1 MTDTIP
7 ASGMPKTLEA
17 LASAAVAE
25 HERLRAVNEAEWH
38 RSKAASLK
46 ASLAES
52 TIRWSLPEMD
62 AVARAE
68 LIGTWAG
75 DGFVWGWDHPSVE
88 TGQAP
93 AAAALKAHADAH
105 GIEEL
110 RARTVDCDL
119 PEAIELA
126 KIAVL
131 AGGLQGFQRVE
142 TSGGWAFL
150 GFSDVRL
157 EARP

>member
-1 MTDTIP
+1 MTELP
-7 ASGMPKTLEA
+7 RTLEA
-17 LASAAVAE
+17 LASAAVAN
-25 HERLRAVNEAEWH
+25 HERLRARNEAEWH

-46 ASLAES
+46 ASLADG

-62 AVARAE
+62 AVASAE

-88 TGQAP
+88 AGEAP
-93 AAAALKAHADAH
+93 AAAALKAHADAS
-105 GIEEL
+105 GIDEL
-110 RARTVDCDL
+110 RGRVVDCEL

-131 AGGLQGFQRVE
+131 AGGLDGFQRVE
-142 TSGGWAFL
+142 TNGGWAFL
-150 GFSDVRL
+150 GFRDVRL
-157 EARP
+157 EPRG

>member
-1 MTDTIP
+1 MSLP
-7 ASGMPKTLEA
+7 GTLEA
-17 LASAAVAE
+17 LAAEAVRE
-25 HERLRAVNEAEWH
+25 HERLRAENEAEWH

-46 ASLAES
+46 ASLGTG
-52 TIRWSLPEMD
+52 TIRWALPEMD
-62 AVARAE
+62 AVADAQ

-88 TGQAP
+88 AGAAP
-93 AAAALKAHADAH
+93 AASALKAHADAA

-110 RARTVDCDL
+110 RGRTVDCSL
-119 PEAIELA
+119 EEAIELA

-131 AGGLQGFQRVE
+131 AGGLRGFQRVE

-150 GFSDVRL
+150 GFGPVRL
-157 EARP
+157 EPRA